1 MTRVIAVTGGKGGTG
16 KSTVAVN
23 LAFILAKKHDTLLV
37 DADVDG
43 PCDQYLLSLEASVES
58 EVRIF
63 KPKIV
68 ESACVKCGRCVEVC
82 YEKALVGFKGVT
94 PKLLEERCSGCKSCL
109 IVCRVNAI
117 ESKWKTAGWIKQGGT
132 DRLSLLIGELKPGEP
147 RSPIIVKALMD
158 RVRRVKEQYEYIVV
172 DTSPGTHN
180 SVFQALKEVDESLI
194 VTEPTPLGI
203 HDLKLILKLISALE
217 VKAGVIINKSG
228 ISGLNDEVKRIA
240 RDFNVRVVSE
250 IPYDKDLIRAYVSGK
265 PVVEFNPESPAAKA
279 IRRLAEKL
287 LTGDLIE

>member
-1 MTRVIAVTGGKGGTG
+1 LTRVIAVTGGKGGTG

-132 DRLSLLIGELKPGEP
+132 GRLSLLIGELKPGEP